1 MKLDFVVEDVEK
13 EFGEGVT
20 VLGGGEGGDARFD
33 VVPWL
38 MLVISIPSEKV
49 REKKGIL
56 TGRFGTFGTG
66 KEHIPDLEPLL
77 QLMRLLVL
85 LAVLPLESRPLD
97 CVDALLLGRISQ
109 FACVAFLL
117 VF

>member
-1 MKLDFVVEDVEK
+1 M
-13 EFGEGVT
+13 
-20 VLGGGEGGDARFD
+20 
-33 VVPWL
+33 
-38 MLVISIPSEKV
+38 

-66 KEHIPDLEPLL
+66 KEHVPDLEPLL
-77 QLMRLLVL
+77 QLMRFLVF

-97 CVDALLLGRISQ
+97 CVNALLLGRVPQ
-109 FACVAFLL
+109 FARVAFFL